1 MDFALIKVDNRP
13 TGGIPP
19 TDAVAVCIEN
29 IVRPSN
35 AVPHVSAVVKWFNGT
50 VSTESVILPMVLVE
64 KWSGKGS
71 KNY

>member
-13 TGGIPP
+13 IGGIPP

-35 AVPHVSAVVKWFNGT
+35 AVPHVSAVVKWRFHGISDFPLGT
-50 VSTESVILPMVLVE
+50 CGEVE
-64 KWSGKGS
+64 WKRK
-71 KNY
+71 